1 MLLQQTKQCI
11 EYTQR
16 FERKLYCVVRRGVK
30 GMISQSKDENN
41 RTFCAPQKTA
51 QNIIYA

>member
-16 FERKLYCVVRRGVK
+16 FERKLHCVVRRGVK